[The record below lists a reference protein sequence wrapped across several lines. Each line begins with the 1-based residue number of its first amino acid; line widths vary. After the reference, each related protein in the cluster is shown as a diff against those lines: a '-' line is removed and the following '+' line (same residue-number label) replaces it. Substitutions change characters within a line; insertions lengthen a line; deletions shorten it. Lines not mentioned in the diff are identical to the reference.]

1 MLASKQ
7 SMQKDV
13 QYPNRL
19 AEHVAGLREAQAGR
33 PTGDDEKLQQQMQS
47 VRKHWTLSVE
57 LDNARFYALKR
68 ERERLASPAWQRFA
82 DAVKNGESEFISAQ
96 LAMVSGY
103 LQGPQGKPA
112 PDELLPLSIEDID
125 RANRWLGGKAPPSSN
140 SLDGELDI
148 CRQTLAKI
156 RESQSKSIPG
166 KEPEKL

>member
-1 MLASKQ
+1 M
-7 SMQKDV
+7 
-13 QYPNRL
+13 
-19 AEHVAGLREAQAGR
+19 VAGLREAQPRR

-47 VRKHWTLSVE
+47 VRKHWTLSGE
-57 LDNARFYALKR
+57 LDNARFYALQR
-68 ERERLASPAWQRFA
+68 QRERLASPAWLRFA
-82 DAVKNGESEFISAQ
+82 DAVKNGESELISAQ

-103 LQGPQGKPA
+103 LQGPQDKPA
-112 PDELLPLSIEDID
+112 PAELLPLSIEDID